1 MHKFGFVVLVLVLAS
16 SALGLG
22 YASWNKSLSID
33 GTVNTGTLEATI
45 DVNPPGLVSSVEY
58 ATITEGDSTNTSLVV
73 NIENAAGG
81 NVFTV
86 NYSIV
91 NTGSI
96 PINVAFTTPVIAASG
111 VGATAAD
118 ITISAPPTPVSLDT
132 ALNETNSITI
142 TVNDT
147 APMTGGISYT
157 ITLGIAA
164 TPV

>member
-1 MHKFGFVVLVLVLAS
+1 MGQAS
-16 SALGLG
+16 LFSA
-22 YASWNKSLSID
+22 
-33 GTVNTGTLEATI
+33 
-45 DVNPPGLVSSVEY
+45 NPPGLVSSVGY

-96 PINVAFTTPVIAASG
+96 PINVAFTTPVIAATG

-118 ITISAPPTPVSLDT
+118 ITISAPPALVSLDT